1 MKELTDINSMSIELV
16 ELITP
21 MLVIMLA
28 LILTL
33 MVRDF
38 ATNFM
43 NGIKF
48 RMHSSFNEGDT
59 CLLDGERG
67 IIVKIGFYE
76 TIIQIHNG
84 RCTVWRYLPND
95 RIKFYKL
102 EKIIKDIEKT
112 DSQDE
117 A

>member
-1 MKELTDINSMSIELV
+1 MKELTDINTMSIEFV

-43 NGIKF
+43 NGLKF
-48 RMHSSFNEGDT
+48 GMHSSFNEGDT
-59 CLLDGERG
+59 CLLEGERG

-76 TIIQIHNG
+76 TIMQMHNG
-84 RCTVWRYLPND
+84 RGTVWRCLPND

-112 DSQDE
+112 DS
-117 A
+117 

>member
-1 MKELTDINSMSIELV
+1 MKELSDINTMSIELV

-38 ATNFM
+38 ATNFI

-48 RMHSSFNEGDT
+48 RMHSSFQEGDK
-59 CLLDGERG
+59 CILDGDKA
-67 IIVKIGFYE
+67 IILKIGFYE
-76 TIIQIHNG
+76 TVLQIDNG
-84 RCTVWRYLPND
+84 RGVVWRFLPNE
-95 RIKFYKL
+95 RIKFHKL
-102 EKIIKDIEKT
+102 EKVIKDPPSLET
-112 DSQDE
+112 T
-117 A
+117 

>member
-43 NGIKF
+43 NGSKF

-84 RCTVWRYLPND
+84 RGTVWRYLPND